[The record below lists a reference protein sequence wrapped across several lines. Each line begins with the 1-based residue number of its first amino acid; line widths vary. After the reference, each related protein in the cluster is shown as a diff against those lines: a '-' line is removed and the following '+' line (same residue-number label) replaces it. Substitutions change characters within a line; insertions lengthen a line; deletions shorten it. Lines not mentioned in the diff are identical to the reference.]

1 MSPAADTPDPRY
13 LHGVEL
19 FNRGE
24 YFDTHEVWEEL
35 WLDCPAA
42 ERRFYQSLSQAAVAL
57 YHWSNGNLA
66 GATRLFHSG
75 KRYMAPYRPA
85 HRGLDIDDFWSQ
97 VHDRIFGPPTAPA
110 PRICLTPEAR
120 S

>member
-42 ERRFYQSLSQAAVAL
+42 ERRFYQSLIQAAVAL

-75 KRYMAPYRPA
+75 KRYMAPYSPA